1 MYTKEQQLAQVEEI
15 LGSPLPELDPVY
27 WDGVKVYAQQS
38 PNVHMLPYLLS
49 EVYTKEEMAMVNL
62 LPATAQE
69 VAEKLNLN
77 PAHAEKVLSEMELH
91 GKIIAS
97 NVANPR
103 VYAPHQNSVAF
114 RDSIGTGLLAYGL
127 DWMPMIK
134 AFKLMDKWI
143 KFEYH
148 PDIAK
153 RLNGDMRVIPK
164 YESIKDLPGVMYCEN
179 MKEIME
185 RNVRA
190 NTMVTAQCVC
200 RTYKSYID
208 LGRYDP
214 DYCKDNL
221 NEHGSSDGHCFSFN
235 RQAEFFASKHNVY
248 HPTMEEAM
256 ERLKEADL
264 SRAIY
269 MTPNTRDTTYVCTCC
284 TDCCAVNAFEEVGY
298 KDIRKPS
305 RFRPTVREGL
315 CVGCET
321 CVGRCNYE
329 AIHIEDGRAVVRED
343 LCKGCGN
350 CVVTCPTNALKM
362 KIVHDPD
369 WIPDVPYVDGWSVH
383 DELEEK

>member
-1 MYTKEQQLAQVEEI
+1 
-15 LGSPLPELDPVY
+15 
-27 WDGVKVYAQQS
+27 
-38 PNVHMLPYLLS
+38 
-49 EVYTKEEMAMVNL
+49 
-62 LPATAQE
+62 
-69 VAEKLNLN
+69 
-77 PAHAEKVLSEMELH
+77 
-91 GKIIAS
+91 
-97 NVANPR
+97 
-103 VYAPHQNSVAF
+103 
-114 RDSIGTGLLAYGL
+114 
-127 DWMPMIK
+127 
-134 AFKLMDKWI
+134 MD
-143 KFEYH
+143 
-148 PDIAK
+148 
-153 RLNGDMRVIPK
+153 
-164 YESIKDLPGVMYCEN
+164 
-179 MKEIME
+179 
-185 RNVRA
+185 
-190 NTMVTAQCVC
+190 
-200 RTYKSYID
+200 
-208 LGRYDP
+208 
-214 DYCKDNL
+214 
-221 NEHGSSDGHCFSFN
+221 
-235 RQAEFFASKHNVY
+235 
-248 HPTMEEAM
+248 EAL

-284 TDCCAVNAFEEVGY
+284 TDCCAVNAFEEAGY